1 MSEKQSNIGHR
12 PWGYY
17 EVLCDENNHK
27 VKRITVH
34 PGKRIS
40 NQFHRRRSE
49 HWFIL
54 AGKGL
59 VTIDGKDYD
68 VSEGLSVD
76 IVIEEKHRIMNTGTC
91 DLIFIEVQTGDYF
104 GEDDI
109 IRIDD
114 DFGRV

>member
-1 MSEKQSNIGHR
+1 MPENNNDNHR
-12 PWGYY
+12 PWGFF
-17 EVLCDENNHK
+17 EVLCDESDHK
-27 VKRITVH
+27 VKRVTVH

-40 NQFHRRRSE
+40 NQYHRRRKE

-54 AGKGL
+54 AGKGV
-59 VTIDGKDYD
+59 VTINNKDYD

-76 IVIEEKHRIMNTGTC
+76 VIMEQRHRIMNTGTC
-91 DLIFIEVQTGDYF
+91 DLVFIEVQTGDYF

-109 IRIDD
+109 IRIED